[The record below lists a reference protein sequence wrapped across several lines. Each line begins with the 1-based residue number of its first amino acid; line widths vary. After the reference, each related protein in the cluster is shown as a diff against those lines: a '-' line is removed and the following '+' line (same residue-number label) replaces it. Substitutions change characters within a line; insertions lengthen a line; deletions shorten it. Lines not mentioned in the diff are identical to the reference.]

1 MGHFFIEAALIYS
14 ATSLDCMDAGGRA
27 THSHMDVT

>member
-14 ATSLDCMDAGGRA
+14 ATPLDCMDAGA
-27 THSHMDVT
+27 VAEKS